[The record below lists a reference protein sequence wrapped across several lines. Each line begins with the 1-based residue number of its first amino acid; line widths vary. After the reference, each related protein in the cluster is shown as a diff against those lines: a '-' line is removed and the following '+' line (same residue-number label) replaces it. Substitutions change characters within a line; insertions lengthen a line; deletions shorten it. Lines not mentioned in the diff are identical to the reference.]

1 LGVSVPEA
9 HAFSTQLEM
18 TAQLSY
24 QDTKGYYGLLVQ
36 PSYDQMLQSLKKEV
50 RIPQPDRSAKWY
62 ATGIYRS
69 FLLEQAKRFHDAQ
82 RKDLEYD
89 ESGAQLPAAV
99 ERGAQSSMAGT
110 DDVWSRHE
118 EFNNNL
124 NAEEARQVADHAL
137 AAKQRQQANQM
148 RRKQLGAYGPTAGH
162 WTVDAH
168 DKDLED
174 RGIPHA
180 APTPKLAMPAG
191 KWRSAPNE
199 YIADGQ
205 PQATEFPT
213 FEQLNMGQDARYKLG
228 RPAPLDVNKN
238 YQQLRENYL

>member
-1 LGVSVPEA
+1 
-9 HAFSTQLEM
+9 M

-62 ATGIYRS
+62 ATGIYRA
-69 FLLEQAKRFHDAQ
+69 FLLEQAKRFNDAQ

-89 ESGAQLPAAV
+89 ETGAQLPAAV
-99 ERGAQSSMAGT
+99 ERAQNSMAGT
-110 DDVWSRHE
+110 DDVWNRQE
-118 EFNNNL
+118 VFNSNL
-124 NAEEARQVADHAL
+124 DAEEARRLADDAL
-137 AAKQRQQANQM
+137 SAERRQQANTT
-148 RRKQLGAYGPTAGH
+148 RRQQLSAYGPSAGH

-168 DKDLED
+168 DKDLEY

-180 APTPKLAMPAG
+180 APMPKMAMPAG
-191 KWRSAPNE
+191 KWRAHPNE
-199 YIADGQ
+199 YISAGQ

-213 FEQLNMGQDARYKLG
+213 FEQLNMGYDARYKLG
-228 RPAPLDVNKN
+228 RPAPMQNKN
-238 YQQLRENYL
+238 YAQLRENYL

>member
-1 LGVSVPEA
+1 
-9 HAFSTQLEM
+9 M

-62 ATGIYRS
+62 ATGIYRA
-69 FLLEQAKRFHDAQ
+69 FLLEQAKRFNDAQ

-89 ESGAQLPAAV
+89 ETGAQLPAAV
-99 ERGAQSSMAGT
+99 ERAQNSMAGT
-110 DDVWSRHE
+110 DDVWNRQE
-118 EFNNNL
+118 VFNSNL
-124 NAEEARQVADHAL
+124 DAEEARRLADDAL
-137 AAKQRQQANQM
+137 SAERRQQANTT
-148 RRKQLGAYGPTAGH
+148 RRQQLSAYGPSTGH

-168 DKDLED
+168 DKDLEY

-180 APTPKLAMPAG
+180 APMPKMAMPAG
-191 KWRSAPNE
+191 KWRAHPNE
-199 YIADGQ
+199 YISAGQ

-213 FEQLNMGQDARYKLG
+213 FEQLNMGYDARYKLG
-228 RPAPLDVNKN
+228 RPAPMQNKN
-238 YQQLRENYL
+238 YAQLRENYL